1 MPVKY
6 PIRAVSR
13 LTGISLDT
21 LRAWERRYKVVAPE
35 RTERGRLYS
44 DAEIQ
49 RLILLRDAVGRGHA
63 IGQVAPLSDAELK
76 DLGQRSAEVERS
88 HPVRE
93 EPLAAGL
100 TPLLSAIENFDAAA
114 ANEEMGRLA
123 ALVPTYELVTQV
135 ALPLMRVVGDRWHS
149 GTLSIAHEHMASAVL
164 RNLFG
169 SLLRLYKPADPPV
182 KLVLATP
189 SGEQHEF
196 GILAAAM
203 LAAPLGLEPIY
214 LGPNLP
220 AEEIL
225 TAAETSG
232 AKVIVV
238 GLIVSQ
244 ALDALP
250 LHELR
255 RLASLVPASM
265 ELWAGGRSLAD
276 QPEALRDRVTAID
289 NFEILEGHLRRLRQ
303 TA

>member
-21 LRAWERRYKVVAPE
+21 LRAWERRYKVVTPE
-35 RTERGRLYS
+35 RTDRGRLYS
-44 DAEIQ
+44 DLEIQ
-49 RLILLRDAVGRGHA
+49 RLMLLRDAVARGHA

-76 DLGQRSAEVERS
+76 DLGQRSAEVERAF
-88 HPVRE
+88 PPPE
-93 EPLAAGL
+93 EPVAAGL
-100 TPLLSAIENFDAAA
+100 APLLQAIENFNAAA

-123 ALVPTYELVTQV
+123 ALVPAYDLVTQV
-135 ALPLMRVVGDRWHS
+135 ALPLMRVVGDRWHN

-169 SLLRLYKPADPPV
+169 SLLRLYRPAEPTT

-189 SGEQHEF
+189 SGEHHEF

-225 TAAETSG
+225 TAARTSG
-232 AKVIVV
+232 ACAIVV
-238 GLIVSQ
+238 GLMDQ
-244 ALDALP
+244 PRDALP

-255 RLASLVPASM
+255 TRAGILPLSI
-265 ELWAGGRSLAD
+265 ELWVGGRNLDD
-276 QPEALRDRVTAID
+276 QPEALRGRVTTIG
-289 NFEILEGHLRRLRQ
+289 NFEILGGHLRRLRQ
-303 TA
+303 AA